1 MANTN
6 IFLGSG
12 ASVTFVPEVDIYL
25 KPNAL
30 NADKNTLTIDADFT
44 NNFDLVNNL
53 YVGCVLEFYDNG
65 THTTTHRVTAND
77 GTTIT
82 FHPAQTITLD
92 TTNDYYHLKGYG
104 APCPAEKVAGGS
116 TTYRD
121 EVTHFTFASDTKSDY
136 VGDYIVFYEI
146 QTADAGT
153 EKAVVVWFDTTG
165 SATVPS
171 HGISPVEVVEVDI
184 SDAGLTTRDEYVAA
198 AVTAINAASG
208 VEVVA
213 TRSNNVLIITNDH
226 GGPTTD
232 AVSSNAS
239 HITHS
244 IVTQGATVAAT
255 SAAKKLNAD
264 YWMGIVESLT
274 FPSVEVEFKQQN
286 LFVGGSRNFT
296 YQYKGIETAGNASVN
311 VVANHGAWLYYFF
324 GKCSAIS
331 ATLDGGTNPASDFA
345 GNTGSEN
352 KYYLNGTSVTDTGPL
367 FYRSLDNV
375 MTPPVLR
382 GQDTFGNLHQ
392 LTEPSGTTSISDPIE
407 YTFAEQDGDDLPSF
421 AMEQVFSKLPSS
433 NTYRTNAANDD
444 EDTNFVL
451 IATGNRVNTLTMTAN
466 ENEELKMTMDCMP
479 RKVHELEKTESYEAR
494 RGVTNET
501 DFKNYSS
508 NDKFLEPFFFSSGSI
523 SLFGQNFL
531 RITNFT
537 LTMNNTLT
545 DKRFIG
551 IGGKTIKDAIP
562 AQRTY
567 ELTFTAL
574 VTDDL
579 LFNELKNQ
587 NETTGTVIDL
597 IFDKS
602 NGEQIRLKFDDYF
615 LTTNTWPIPEDK
627 GAVMV
632 EATIVPRTLN
642 SCTVKTHWILQG

>member
-25 KPNAL
+25 KPASL
-30 NADKNTLTIDADFT
+30 NSDKDELTLHSDFT
-44 NNFDLVNNL
+44 TRFDLVTDL

-65 THTTTHRVTAND
+65 TLTTTHRITGNTA
-77 GTTIT
+77 TTIT

-104 APCPAEKVAGGS
+104 APCPA
-116 TTYRD
+116 
-121 EVTHFTFASDTKSDY
+121 
-136 VGDYIVFYEI
+136 
-146 QTADAGT
+146 
-153 EKAVVVWFDTTG
+153 
-165 SATVPS
+165 
-171 HGISPVEVVEVDI
+171 
-184 SDAGLTTRDEYVAA
+184 
-198 AVTAINAASG
+198 NSG
-208 VEVVA
+208 
-213 TRSNNVLIITNDH
+213 
-226 GGPTTD
+226 
-232 AVSSNAS
+232 SSNLK
-239 HITHS
+239 H
-244 IVTQGATVAAT
+244 
-255 SAAKKLNAD
+255 LNAD

-311 VVANHGAWLYYFF
+311 IVANHGAWLYYFF
-324 GKCSAIS
+324 GKCSAIT
-331 ATLDGGTNPASDFA
+331 ATLDAATNPASDFQ
-345 GNTGSEN
+345 GGGGN
-352 KYYLNGTSVTDTGPL
+352 KYFLNGTSVTDTGPL
-367 FYRSLDNV
+367 FYRSIDNSMV
-375 MTPPVLR
+375 PPVLR
-382 GQDTFGNLHQ
+382 GQDTFGDLDH
-392 LTEPSGTTSISDPIE
+392 LTEPSGTTTISNPIT

-421 AMEQVFSKLPSS
+421 AMEQVFSKLPST
-433 NTYRTNAANDD
+433 NTYSTNTADAD

-479 RKVHELEKTESYEAR
+479 RKVHNLAKTEKYAAR
-494 RGVTNET
+494 RSVTDET
-501 DFKNYSS
+501 SFKNYSS

-551 IGGKTIKDAIP
+551 IGSKTIKDAIP

-574 VTDDL
+574 VTDDK

-602 NGEQIRLKFDDYF
+602 NGEQIRLKFDNYM
-615 LTTNTWPIPEDK
+615 LTTNSWPIPEDK

-632 EATIVPRTLN
+632 EATIIPRTLASN
-642 SCTVKTHWILQG
+642 GCTVKTHWILQG